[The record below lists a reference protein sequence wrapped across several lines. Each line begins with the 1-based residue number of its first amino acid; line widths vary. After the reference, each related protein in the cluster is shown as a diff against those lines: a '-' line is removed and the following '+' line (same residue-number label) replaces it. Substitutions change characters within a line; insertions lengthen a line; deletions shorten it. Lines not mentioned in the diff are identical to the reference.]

1 MTPSWPSF
9 WEHIPQSDR
18 AAVSEIL
25 GDLLGT
31 GVIFGDAGRDRQLFE
46 LARLYR
52 TEVAEYLAPL
62 GIELFQDPDR
72 PLFQAR
78 PIPGEC
84 PLTTRFSKDE
94 TLVVLTLW
102 RIYDDHRMMQTSDTA
117 MLTANDLDARLRLY
131 FEKIV
136 PPTPAHLE
144 RILAKLRRKRLIRYQ
159 TNDERPGE
167 SGIEILPTLARAIP
181 FEGKEWE
188 EQVALYQT
196 TDQPSADQ
204 SPDQTP
210 AGNGGNGDTADTIEP
225 EAAE

>member
-9 WEHIPQSDR
+9 WAHIPQADR

-52 TEVAEYLAPL
+52 AELAEYLAPL

-144 RILAKLRRKRLIRYQ
+144 RILSKLRRKRLIRYQ
-159 TNDERPGE
+159 SNDDRPGE

-181 FEGKEWE
+181 FEGTEWE
-188 EQVALYQT
+188 EQVALYQVA
-196 TDQPSADQ
+196 DQPTEPNVEGKGS
-204 SPDQTP
+204 
-210 AGNGGNGDTADTIEP
+210 GDNAEL